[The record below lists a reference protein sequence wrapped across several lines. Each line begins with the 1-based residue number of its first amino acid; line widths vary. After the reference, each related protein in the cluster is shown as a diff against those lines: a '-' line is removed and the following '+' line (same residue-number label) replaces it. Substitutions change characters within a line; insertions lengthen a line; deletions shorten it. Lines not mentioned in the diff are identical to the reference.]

1 MTTLE
6 LHSVLQHINIVRS
19 FKFAPHSQ
27 QLVIGTGQ
35 ARVFI
40 WTPTGSCVISLPSYM
55 DVHQGLHVQKV
66 RWNPRGLNLV
76 LSDKAQGVLGF
87 PSSELVGGC
96 YYKQMPGLVTSPRAL
111 LGDKVIY

>member
-1 MTTLE
+1 M
-6 LHSVLQHINIVRS
+6 
-19 FKFAPHSQ
+19 
-27 QLVIGTGQ
+27 IGTGQ